1 MKILKNVSMFIIS
14 IYVLSCTQTKKKY
27 QWMNFRDEFNIKVIK
42 KSSKYDALILND
54 SFVVGKESQLI
65 YIGYKPKWLFEKA
78 NQSKILDTN
87 NVITPKIKDI
97 DPPYEITK
105 PNKNNNLI
113 LIKNKDTLRFYL
125 TSPENFSAIQDF
137 L

>member
-1 MKILKNVSMFIIS
+1 
-14 IYVLSCTQTKKKY
+14 
-27 QWMNFRDEFNIKVIK
+27 MNFRDEFNIKVIK
-42 KSSKYDALILND
+42 TASKYDALILND

-78 NQSKILDTN
+78 NQSEILDTN

-105 PNKNNNLI
+105 PKKNNNLI

-125 TSPENFSAIQDF
+125 TSPENFSVIQDF